1 MDLEFIAELDR
12 DLSNLGSDKVWTRTI
27 GGVELHISPLTL
39 IGQEKVA
46 ETIANSELGAAIV
59 AESKRMTLAHAIV
72 GIGKRDLREF
82 RHGPAVF
89 PSKGR
94 DGKPVKVP
102 LEKYMHDKLALWGHE
117 FVDNLF
123 DVYADLMETHKR
135 ENLKD
140 IKFDHLKTPA
150 EELAELMVRV
160 AELRQQLDLP
170 PLVAATEQDL
180 EEEKEQKAEEA
191 AVKGFDPFSTPEVVE
206 KEDEADT
213 VVVGDLP
220 PDIKPKY
227 APRAPYI
234 PTGASNLGPPDLNLK
249 FPEEQEEAAAEI
261 EAEFARAQ
269 PTPAP
274 ARTRDDVLESPTK
287 VVPVEPPVI
296 DKVAVPRNPRF
307 AVPSK

>member
-12 DLSNLGSDKVWTRTI
+12 DLSDLGSDKVWKRTI

-59 AESKRMTLAHAIV
+59 AESKRTTLAHAIV
-72 GIGKRDLREF
+72 GIGKRSLREY

-94 DGKPVKVP
+94 DGKPIKVP
-102 LEKYMHDKLALWGHE
+102 LEKYMHDKLATWGHE

-150 EELAELMVRV
+150 EEHAELLVRI
-160 AELRQQLDLP
+160 AELRQQLELP

-180 EEEKEQKAEEA
+180 QEEKEQKAEEA
-191 AVKGFDPFSTPEVVE
+191 AVKGFDPFSTPAATPE
-206 KEDEADT
+206 EDLPL
-213 VVVGDLP
+213 VGDLP
-220 PDIKPKY
+220 PDVKPKY
-227 APRAPYI
+227 VPRAPHV
-234 PTGASNLGPPDLNLK
+234 PTGASNLDPPDLNLK
-249 FPEEQEEAAAEI
+249 FEAEHAAAAEL
-261 EAEFARAQ
+261 EAAFEKSS
-269 PTPAP
+269 PSSPP
-274 ARTRDDVLESPTK
+274 PVRDDVLEHPTK
-287 VVPVEPPVI
+287 VVPVEPPSI
-296 DKVAVPRNPRF
+296 DKVVVPRNPRF
-307 AVPSK
+307 AVPTK